1 MTQASKRPAPP
12 PRTEHPLELD
22 PKHPGIRDAAYV
34 QRRRDLYDL
43 ARNARLAN
51 KGIPDVAYKPE
62 EHEIWHTIS
71 QRLVEHHKKYAC
83 ELYLRGKA
91 LLNIET
97 EHMPQLA
104 ALNARMEKASGFGL
118 VPAEG
123 LLDAST
129 FFGYLSQR
137 RMPVTQFLR
146 HNAHPEFTPE
156 PDAVHDVIGHVPCLM
171 DRAYTEVVRLV
182 GEGVRGVSNEDQ
194 LTAWIRMYW
203 FTIEFGLIME
213 NGKLKVFGA
222 GLLSSLEEM
231 EYCLSDK
238 VERRPFDLEEVIATP
253 YDTTKM
259 QDKVFVLPSLL
270 ALKDATYRLLT
281 KFAA

>member
-1 MTQASKRPAPP
+1 MTTRAQRVTQESQ
-12 PRTEHPLELD
+12 HPLVLD
-22 PKHPGIRDAAYV
+22 PKHPGVGDVAYV
-34 QRRRDLYDL
+34 QRRRELYDL

-51 KGIPDVAYKPE
+51 TGIPNVAYTPE
-62 EHEIWHTIS
+62 EHHIWHTIS
-71 QRLVEHHKKYAC
+71 QRLVEAHKTYAC
-83 ELYLRGKA
+83 ALYLKGKS
-91 LLNIET
+91 LLNIDT

-123 LLDAST
+123 LLDAPT

-171 DRAYTEVVRLV
+171 DKAYTDVVRLV
-182 GEGVRGVSNEDQ
+182 GEGVRGVSNEAQ

-203 FTIEFGLIME
+203 FTIEFGLIE
-213 NGKLKVFGA
+213 EAGELKVFGA

-231 EYCLSDK
+231 EHCLSDK
-238 VERRPFDLEEVIATP
+238 VERRRFDLETVIKTA
-253 YDTTKM
+253 YDTTQM
-259 QDKVFVLPSLL
+259 QSTVFVLPSLG
-270 ALKDATYRLLT
+270 ALKDATYRLMT